1 MEPKLI
7 LIVCPKT
14 HQPFFERS
22 LREALDKERIR
33 YVFAHCDTVADA
45 AKTMDQ
51 AGYPD
56 FVVCVKDASSADA
69 YFDLLRKVRH
79 AGESMP
85 FVVWNASFS
94 PEATE
99 LIASLSGL
107 TVSLDK
113 PGALARLNRYA
124 TTLLHGQRRKQAS

>member
-14 HQPFFERS
+14 HQPVFERS

-33 YVFAHCDTVADA
+33 YVFVHCDTA
-45 AKTMDQ
+45 ANAAASMDQ

-56 FVVCVKDASSADA
+56 FVVCEKDAGSVDA

-85 FVVWNASFS
+85 FVVWSTSFS
-94 PEATE
+94 SDATR
-99 LIASLSGL
+99 LIADLNGL
-107 TVSLDK
+107 TVSWAK

>member
-14 HQPFFERS
+14 HQTFFERS
-22 LREALDKERIR
+22 LREALDKERIC
-33 YVFAHCDTVADA
+33 YVFVHCDTVADA
-45 AKTMDQ
+45 AASMDQ

-56 FVVCVKDASSADA
+56 FVVCDKDAGAEDA

-85 FVVWNASFS
+85 FVVWSTSFHPDTAGLITRLNA
-94 PEATE
+94 
-99 LIASLSGL
+99 L
-107 TVSLDK
+107 TVSWGT
-113 PGALARLNRYA
+113 PGGLARLNRYA
-124 TTLLHGQRRKQAS
+124 VTLLHGQRRALVS